1 MDARTDDSE
10 ILVDEQAGALRFVF
24 PVVDDE
30 KHVVIIEIVQD
41 DGGDRATA
49 EMWESIGLPKAGSIA
64 SQISGKWAYNRG
76 WQLAPHRTDLGE
88 ESGQLAA
95 TLAAVAAD
103 RHISH
108 GRWGHSNVVW
118 ASGAFNDDGSL
129 RTEMADES
137 EVLAKIAAFHGQ
149 QESQVFFLPRTWAMA
164 TRSRHGLEVY
174 TLESYRKLAT
184 DGQALTADRRL
195 LIGIESHDAADAVR
209 TILGVDIATSRPSD
223 ELLPASQSSPG
234 FFEFLKANALK
245 SATCALGCFA
255 LGIWV
260 VSAGELVHAYS
271 RASCERLLEGLSD
284 DEPAWVEQTALAY
297 PQRRFVGDDRAR
309 TCFRAALENGRS
321 PEHLLFGVTGLTAL
335 DEKLSEDD
343 YLLTL
348 HSVSVI
354 AGNYADAAIAQ
365 AAWNSATLSGSSLLP
380 LEPAAKRLKEL
391 DRWLARL
398 PSALRRDQSK
408 GDSNTHSKYLF
419 PSVWMPG
426 GRLAAWQWLEQCG
439 SGPGLT
445 SAHILRKWFAG
456 FLSVS
461 AVWLIADESCPRRI
475 DAFLGCG
482 EEKIMPWKE
491 ENDKRCE
498 TLPAGVDTN
507 LGFSFEQNRVR
518 ELKGHCLHPPNVLNG
533 VCAY

>member
-1 MDARTDDSE
+1 MDAQSHNSE
-10 ILVDEQAGALRFVF
+10 GQVSEPVTPGGLRFVF
-24 PVVDDE
+24 PTVDSE
-30 KHVVIIEIVQD
+30 KRVQPIEVVQD
-41 DGGDRATA
+41 DSYHRAEGGP
-49 EMWESIGLPKAGSIA
+49 WESLDLPKAGFVA
-64 SQISGKWAYNRG
+64 SQISGKWVPNRG
-76 WQLAPHRTDLGE
+76 WKLIPERADLGE

-103 RHISH
+103 CHKSH
-108 GRWGHSNVVW
+108 GCCGHSNVVW
-118 ASGAFNDDGSL
+118 ASGALADDGSL
-129 RTEMADES
+129 KTEIADES
-137 EVLAKIAAFHGQ
+137 EVQAKILAFRSQ
-149 QESQVFFLPRTWAMA
+149 QDSQVFLLPRTWAMA
-164 TRSRHGLEVY
+164 SRTKHGLEVS

-184 DGQALTADRRL
+184 DGQAWTADRRL
-195 LIGIESHDAADAVR
+195 LVGIESHETAEAVR
-209 TILGVDIATSRPSD
+209 TILGANTATPWPSH
-223 ELLPASQSSPG
+223 EIPLASQSSLG

-245 SATCALGCFA
+245 SATCALGCFV
-255 LGIWV
+255 LGAWLTG
-260 VSAGELVHAYS
+260 AEQLVHDYS

-297 PQRRFVGDDRAR
+297 PQRRFVGDDRAK

-321 PEHLLFGVTGLTAL
+321 PKHLLFGVAGLTAL

-365 AAWNSATLSGSSLLP
+365 AAWNSATLSGSFLSP
-380 LEPAAKRLKEL
+380 LEPAAKRLQEL

-398 PSALRRDQSK
+398 PLALQRDQSK
-408 GDSNTHSKYLF
+408 GDSSRHSEF
-419 PSVWMPG
+419 FFRSVWLPG

-498 TLPAGVDTN
+498 KLDPLVRTPIFQKGVP
-507 LGFSFEQNRVR
+507 LR
-518 ELKGHCLHPPNVLNG
+518 
-533 VCAY
+533 